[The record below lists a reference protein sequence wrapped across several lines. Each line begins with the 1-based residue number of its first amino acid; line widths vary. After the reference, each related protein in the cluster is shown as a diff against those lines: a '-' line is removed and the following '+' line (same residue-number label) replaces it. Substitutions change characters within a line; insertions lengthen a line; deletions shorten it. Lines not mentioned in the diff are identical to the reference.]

1 MKSNTISAFDQD
13 LIHSNYIDASNISV
27 LAKDLS
33 SIRLEGDPEI
43 QWLLRTVGFIDL
55 TTLAGDDTS
64 ANVQRLCAKAKRP
77 LSTPI
82 LEKLNERYGVT
93 PDEVRT
99 AAVCVY
105 PYQVKTAH
113 DYLQKIGMAEMPI
126 AAVATGFPSGQYS
139 LKSRLEEIKYA
150 IDSGATEIDIV
161 INRTLALEKR
171 WRDIYDEVCAMRTAC
186 GQRVHLKTILAVGEL
201 GSYSNVYAASMTC
214 MLAGADFIKTSTG
227 KESTV
232 NATLPVSVVMCRAIA
247 DFQNAYGIKAS
258 YIHAISKFGVG
269 YKPAGGLKSWRD
281 ALEFTALVN
290 SILGPDWINREYFR
304 IGASSLLKAIESRIY
319 SCLFNT
325 APFSGDLAFM

>member
-1 MKSNTISAFDQD
+1 MKSNTISAFDHD
-13 LIHSNYIDASNISV
+13 LIHSNYIDASNINV

-64 ANVQRLCAKAKRP
+64 ANVHRLCAKAKRP
-77 LSTPI
+77 LSAPI
-82 LEKLNERYGVT
+82 LERLNKRYGVT
-93 PDEVRT
+93 SEEVRT

-113 DYLQKIGMAEMPI
+113 EYLEKIGMSEMPI

-139 LKSRLEEIKYA
+139 LKSRLEEIQYA

-161 INRTLALEKR
+161 INRTLALEGR
-171 WRDIYDEVCAMRTAC
+171 WRDMYKEVCAMREAC
-186 GQRVHLKTILAVGEL
+186 GQRAHLKTILAVGEL
-201 GSYSNVYAASMTC
+201 GSYSNVYTASMTC

-247 DFQNAYGIKAS
+247 DFQDAYGIK
-258 YIHAISKFGVG
+258 VG
-269 YKPAGGLKSWRD
+269 YKPAGGLKAWRD

-290 SILGPDWINREYFR
+290 SILGSDWVNREYFR
-304 IGASSLLKAIESRIY
+304 IGASSLLKGIESRIY

-325 APFSGDLAFM
+325 SPFSSDLTLM

>member
-1 MKSNTISAFDQD
+1 M
-13 LIHSNYIDASNISV
+13 
-27 LAKDLS
+27 
-33 SIRLEGDPEI
+33 
-43 QWLLRTVGFIDL
+43 
-55 TTLAGDDTS
+55 AGDDTS

-93 PDEVRT
+93 PDEVRKFLVSLSYSKCLGT

-258 YIHAISKFGVG
+258 YIYGIFKSGALSFFCFYNSFLGNSKPNLIVLLSFLLRIKISNNF
-269 YKPAGGLKSWRD
+269 
-281 ALEFTALVN
+281 
-290 SILGPDWINREYFR
+290 
-304 IGASSLLKAIESRIY
+304 
-319 SCLFNT
+319 
-325 APFSGDLAFM
+325 